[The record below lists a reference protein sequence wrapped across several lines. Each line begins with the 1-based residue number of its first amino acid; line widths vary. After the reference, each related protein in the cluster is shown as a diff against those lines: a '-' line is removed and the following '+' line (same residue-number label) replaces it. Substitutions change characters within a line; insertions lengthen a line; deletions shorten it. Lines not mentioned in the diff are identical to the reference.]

1 MIESLSRTD
10 VGKFPPERQTEPE
23 VGRDGSPPLWGEGI
37 GLYIS
42 RTLMSIFKGGIT
54 KQPFVPMDERLFFL
68 IRIRLN
74 KGIYDFLTINI
85 VFINLTEVPGMRQE
99 LEGLRVEAIKIIQ
112 SASDSGALNEIR
124 IKILGKKGSL
134 TTILRGMGGLSP
146 EERPVI
152 GELANRVREEIET
165 LLEERGRIVA
175 VQEQNLR
182 LTQEEIDI
190 HLPGRKPKVGH
201 THPLQLVM
209 EEIEDIFLGMGFTIA
224 EGPEIETDY
233 YNFEALNL
241 PKNHPARDMQDSLY
255 ITPDTL
261 LRTHTS
267 PVQIRTMEKMCPNPI
282 RIIAPGRVYRRD
294 ALDASHSPMFQQIEG
309 MVVDE
314 GITFGD
320 LKGVLTI
327 FAKKLFGEDRVV
339 RFRPSFFPFTEPSA
353 EMDVS
358 CGCAGKGCRVCK
370 GSGWLEILGSGSVN
384 PIVLKMSNY
393 DPERFSGFAF
403 GMGVE
408 RIAMLKF
415 GINDIRLFYE
425 NDMRFLSQF

>member
-1 MIESLSRTD
+1 
-10 VGKFPPERQTEPE
+10 
-23 VGRDGSPPLWGEGI
+23 
-37 GLYIS
+37 
-42 RTLMSIFKGGIT
+42 
-54 KQPFVPMDERLFFL
+54 
-68 IRIRLN
+68 
-74 KGIYDFLTINI
+74 
-85 VFINLTEVPGMRQE
+85 MRQE
-99 LEGLRVEAIKIIQ
+99 LESLRVEAIKDIQ
-112 SASDSGALNEIR
+112 SVKDSAALNEIR
-124 IKILGKKGSL
+124 IKVLGKKGSL

-146 EERPVI
+146 EERPKV
-152 GELANRVREEIET
+152 GELANRIRMEIET
-165 LLEERGRIVA
+165 ALDERGQILA
-175 VQEQNLR
+175 GQEQNLR
-182 LTQEEIDI
+182 LAHEEIDI
-190 HLPGRKPKVGH
+190 LLPGRKPKLGH
-201 THPLQLVM
+201 PHPLQVVL

-255 ITPDTL
+255 ITPEIL
-261 LRTHTS
+261 LRCHTS
-267 PVQIRTMEKMCPNPI
+267 PVQIRTMEKLCPSPI

-294 ALDASHSPMFQQIEG
+294 AVDATHSPMFHQIEG
-309 MVVDE
+309 MLVDE

-358 CGCAGKGCRVCK
+358 CSCAGKGCRVCK

-384 PIVLKMSNY
+384 PMVLKMSKY
-393 DPERFSGFAF
+393 DPDQVSGFAF

-408 RIAMLKF
+408 RIAMLKY

-425 NDMRFLSQF
+425 NDMRFLAQF